1 MLEEECKSCSK
12 GCKDCSSNK
21 TCKTCDIG
29 FYARHDIT
37 NNIVCQPCTKGCKK
51 CSSAAECLE
60 CDTGYFKNGKVCSE
74 CLNSCKTCKWPLVC
88 DLCLQD
94 FRLNDTNCQSCP
106 TGYFLSNSACLPCQD
121 KCAACSSPNE
131 CTECKSGLY
140 GNLCHQKCSSG
151 CKDDICDMNIGNC
164 SCKETHVGH
173 YCNKCVPGKFGHNCE
188 FDCPE
193 GCLTC
198 DLNGS
203 CIICNTGYFGLNCHC
218 EQCADGMYGSKCEFH
233 ECPSNC
239 FNASCNAESGLCDN
253 GCNKGY
259 WGKYCEKLC
268 AHNCLNNTCFKEN
281 GTCSHGCVGGYHGY
295 MCDCPNNCICSGSV
309 SPDGFSSSLL
319 QPIHIGLLIVSLV
332 ILILVA
338 VIMGIFLI
346 TSYITK
352 QKNLVTGSLGD
363 SITYRQVRRSQDIL
377 PSEHN
382 NENNRRQQ
390 DAQRIVYQNLADIG
404 NAAIN
409 VCEPI
414 QESVYVNVAEYAS
427 IQRKQVPDIVEETED
442 NTNEVVEVKESNL
455 PDGLIKPFHESQ
467 KAENVMKNRY
477 KDVCPYDNRRVIL
490 KNRESDYINAS
501 YIDGYKR
508 QKVYIA
514 SLGPTVKQMGA
525 DFGVFWN
532 MVWQERVCKIVML
545 TNLIEQGVQKCD
557 KYWPDKDVCIMYED
571 VKVTCQSEEI
581 YPCFAVRIFSVE
593 KTEKRILYQ
602 MHFTAWPDKSTP
614 RDVHGM
620 IEFWEKLTRI
630 PRFELGPILVHCSA
644 GVGRTGTFLALDI
657 LANEG
662 VAEGTVDIFAC
673 VRNLREDRVNLVQT
687 VEQYKFLHEAL
698 LHLLSS
704 DTSVK
709 ALLTSDGAV
718 QHNFQERKL
727 DVDDIH
733 EMV

>member
-1 MLEEECKSCSK
+1 MCRNNKVIDTFSNPFQERKGYLKVCCKMCSYFEMQVDEVLYANAEEYLRRRVPVNQLREIIE
-12 GCKDCSSNK
+12 NK
-21 TCKTCDIG
+21 TEIE
-29 FYARHDIT
+29 Y
-37 NNIVCQPCTKGCKK
+37 
-51 CSSAAECLE
+51 
-60 CDTGYFKNGKVCSE
+60 SE
-74 CLNSCKTCKWPLVC
+74 
-88 DLCLQD
+88 
-94 FRLNDTNCQSCP
+94 
-106 TGYFLSNSACLPCQD
+106 
-121 KCAACSSPNE
+121 
-131 CTECKSGLY
+131 
-140 GNLCHQKCSSG
+140 
-151 CKDDICDMNIGNC
+151 
-164 SCKETHVGH
+164 
-173 YCNKCVPGKFGHNCE
+173 E
-188 FDCPE
+188 F
-193 GCLTC
+193 
-198 DLNGS
+198 
-203 CIICNTGYFGLNCHC
+203 
-218 EQCADGMYGSKCEFH
+218 MK
-233 ECPSNC
+233 
-239 FNASCNAESGLCDN
+239 
-253 GCNKGY
+253 
-259 WGKYCEKLC
+259 
-268 AHNCLNNTCFKEN
+268 
-281 GTCSHGCVGGYHGY
+281 
-295 MCDCPNNCICSGSV
+295 
-309 SPDGFSSSLL
+309 
-319 QPIHIGLLIVSLV
+319 
-332 ILILVA
+332 
-338 VIMGIFLI
+338 
-346 TSYITK
+346 
-352 QKNLVTGSLGD
+352 
-363 SITYRQVRRSQDIL
+363 
-377 PSEHN
+377 
-382 NENNRRQQ
+382 
-390 DAQRIVYQNLADIG
+390 
-404 NAAIN
+404 
-409 VCEPI
+409 
-414 QESVYVNVAEYAS
+414 
-427 IQRKQVPDIVEETED
+427 
-442 NTNEVVEVKESNL
+442 L
-455 PDGLIKPFHESQ
+455 PDGLIKPFYESQ

-490 KNRESDYINAS
+490 KDRESDYINAS

-508 QKVYIA
+508 QKIYIA

-581 YPCFAVRIFSVE
+581 YPCFTVRIFSVE

-709 ALLTSDGAV
+709 ALLTSDRAV
-718 QHNFQERKL
+718 QHNTQERKL
-727 DVDDIH
+727 AVEDIH